1 MSWTSNLLVIAHRT
15 IDSEHLLQ
23 TLLRR
28 AGAGPIRLTLLV
40 PAHGGRGPSM
50 RRLDR
55 ATRRLEAADITVEA
69 LVGHPDPIVALDE
82 VWKPYRFDE
91 VVVATLPDN
100 RSRRL
105 ALALP
110 HRVERFTGVPVTHVV
125 APVWASSSDPAGVR
139 G

>member
-15 IDSEHLLQ
+15 IDSELLLQ
-23 TLLRR
+23 MLCDR
-28 AGAGPIRLTLLV
+28 AVAGPIRVTLLV
-40 PAHGGRGPSM
+40 PAHGRRVATA

-55 ATRRLEAADITVEA
+55 AAMRLEAADITVQA

-82 VWKPYRFDE
+82 VWRPYVFDE
-91 VVVATLPDN
+91 VIVATLPDH

-105 ALALP
+105 TLALP

-125 APVWASSSDPAGVR
+125 APVWGGSRMLHIAA
-139 G
+139 